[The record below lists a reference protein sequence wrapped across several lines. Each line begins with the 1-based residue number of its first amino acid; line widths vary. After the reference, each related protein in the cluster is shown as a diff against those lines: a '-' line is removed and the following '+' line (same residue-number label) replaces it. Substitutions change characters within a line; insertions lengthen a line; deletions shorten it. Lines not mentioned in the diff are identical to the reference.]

1 MKLHTD
7 IPYDVYRCFGVKT
20 IKMVEDAVETNI
32 SKNLYAKYR
41 KSYQIVSDE
50 TLWFPPYFAI

>member
-32 SKNLYAKYR
+32 SKNLYAKY
-41 KSYQIVSDE
+41 
-50 TLWFPPYFAI
+50 